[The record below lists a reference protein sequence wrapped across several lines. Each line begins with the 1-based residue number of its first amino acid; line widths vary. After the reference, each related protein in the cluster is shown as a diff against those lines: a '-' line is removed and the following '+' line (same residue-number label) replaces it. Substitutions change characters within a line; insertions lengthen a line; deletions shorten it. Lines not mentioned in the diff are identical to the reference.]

1 MSRREKLA
9 ASLELALGF
18 ALWAA
23 LTGLAVLAT
32 LAIADGEVRKTQ
44 RLERIHQD
52 GMAAGAALCAKEP
65 V

>member
-1 MSRREKLA
+1 MNRQQLLSSFRMA
-9 ASLELALGF
+9 VGF
-18 ALWAA
+18 ALWAM
-23 LTGLAVLAT
+23 LTGLAILAT
-32 LAIADGEVRKTQ
+32 LAIADGDVRENQ